1 MLNDFF
7 LNCVITLKQIWNK
20 ENALELDDTRII
32 ELTNNL
38 LEIHSSEQALLNV
51 HFFILLD
58 MIKNKKL
65 FVDFLEI
72 ATKKF
77 DLEKIII
84 VKQKLGF
91 LNEKEQIKAIKIL
104 RKFTEWNLKIRNEKR
119 LMHLIFAEGFSNIF
133 LNNYI
138 LAFLQDYNWNDWN
151 FWFSNNVY
159 AEDIIKLYQIE
170 KDFNQKYLRNIFC
183 DFENDFRNN
192 LLDYLN
198 FHLNMNLEKEMTI
211 KKFEHIFNLKYLLS
225 VLKNRN
231 EIWNEKL
238 SINDLL
244 NQGLSFNTSFKNN
257 IIGFEDYIQMFVNL
271 KPELKNQFIYEYYHF
286 SPAKLN
292 YDSFE
297 YILNC
302 LKNLRN
308 SCVHGLTFYKQKFL
322 DVNFL
327 LRKAKIYINDKNNK
341 VNDKQKIISTAHFK
355 DNDFVTKEKFIK
367 LICDNEGLQK
377 YCSFTLQNQ
386 INSSFFG
393 NRKID
398 IWNLRILDAIKILQG
413 LYQTKIKI
421 LQKAINAFRDKFL
434 NYIQFELKNNPQAI
448 YYFLQKTKIIV
459 DFLPV
464 KFKTIIWNI
473 ELIVLY
479 INHK

>member
-1 MLNDFF
+1 MKYNFQFENGNIVHMLNDFF

-20 ENALELDDTRII
+20 ENAPELDDTRII

-211 KKFEHIFNLKYLLS
+211 KKF
-225 VLKNRN
+225 
-231 EIWNEKL
+231 
-238 SINDLL
+238 
-244 NQGLSFNTSFKNN
+244 
-257 IIGFEDYIQMFVNL
+257 
-271 KPELKNQFIYEYYHF
+271 
-286 SPAKLN
+286 
-292 YDSFE
+292 
-297 YILNC
+297 
-302 LKNLRN
+302 
-308 SCVHGLTFYKQKFL
+308 
-322 DVNFL
+322 
-327 LRKAKIYINDKNNK
+327 
-341 VNDKQKIISTAHFK
+341 
-355 DNDFVTKEKFIK
+355 
-367 LICDNEGLQK
+367 
-377 YCSFTLQNQ
+377 
-386 INSSFFG
+386 
-393 NRKID
+393 
-398 IWNLRILDAIKILQG
+398 
-413 LYQTKIKI
+413 
-421 LQKAINAFRDKFL
+421 
-434 NYIQFELKNNPQAI
+434 
-448 YYFLQKTKIIV
+448 
-459 DFLPV
+459 
-464 KFKTIIWNI
+464 
-473 ELIVLY
+473 
-479 INHK
+479 